1 MHVAPCSCL
10 LPPPLPK
17 EKREGEER
25 LGEPSEKYL
34 DLSLLGGLEGSLFG
48 SCENEGHWALTG
60 LYILSDP
67 VSEYNRLLL

>member
-1 MHVAPCSCL
+1 MQVPKYTWP
-10 LPPPLPK
+10 LPPPPPK
-17 EKREGEER
+17 EKREGKER

-67 VSEYNRLLL
+67 VSDYNRLLL